1 MKLIN
6 ARSSKLLFENR
17 LDNEHTNIQVKQKF
31 NTRVHYHDDNRCT
44 CIYEVI
50 VTDVDENL
58 PFNINVEVVGTFE
71 HEEGMT
77 QTDIHI
83 EATKQLYPYL
93 KTAVAMLTG
102 MSGSPAFYIRPHE
115 IHPEDIQ
122 SNAKPGDK
130 IS

>member
-1 MKLIN
+1 MKLLH

-17 LDNEHTNIQVKQKF
+17 LDKENSNIQVKQKF
-31 NTRVHYHDDNRCT
+31 NTRVHYHDNNRCT

-50 VTDVDENL
+50 VTDVDDSL
-58 PFNINVEVVGTFE
+58 PFNINVEVIGNFE
-71 HEEGMT
+71 HEDGMT

-83 EATKQLYPYL
+83 EATRQLYPYL
-93 KTAVAMLTG
+93 KSAVAMLTG

-115 IHPEDIQ
+115 IKPEDIQ
-122 SNAKPGDK
+122 SNAKPSSV